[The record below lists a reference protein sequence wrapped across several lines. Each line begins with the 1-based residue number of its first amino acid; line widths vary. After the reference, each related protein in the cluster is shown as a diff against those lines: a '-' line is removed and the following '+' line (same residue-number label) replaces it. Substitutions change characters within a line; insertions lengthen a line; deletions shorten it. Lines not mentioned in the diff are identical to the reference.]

1 MLDRY
6 FLSKHLAIKIIQSMA
21 NTENYF
27 ALVVLRRGLSS
38 VVDRMEP
45 KVAAEVA
52 KTSGRKAVAVKTD
65 ITQEANLTAI
75 DAALRQ
81 VGGQLKFLGL
91 VAAVLQKVGPIETLE
106 LLEWDRVFN
115 INIRANVMLI
125 KHFAPV
131 MRAAGGG
138 SIVTV
143 SSWFGR
149 SGHGFFSAYCAS
161 KAALISLTHSAA
173 AELATDNIRVNSVA
187 PGNIATS
194 MHFTALRE
202 EAEKRGITFEEM
214 KKIEWDKIP
223 LGRAADPAEVVAAI
237 AFLASAD
244 GTYLTGTTIDVNGG
258 VLFT

>member
-1 MLDRY
+1 VGRVT
-6 FLSKHLAIKIIQSMA
+6 A
-21 NTENYF
+21 ERF
-27 ALVVLRRGLSS
+27 AKDGWDLVLVDVADS
-38 VVDRMEP
+38 VNE
-45 KVAAEVA
+45 VAAEVA

-65 ITQEANLTAI
+65 ITQEANLAAI

-106 LLEWDRVFN
+106 LAEWDRVFN
-115 INIRANVMLI
+115 INIRANVILI

-131 MRAAGGG
+131 MKAAGGG

-173 AELATDNIRVNSVA
+173 DELAADKIRVNSVA

-237 AFLASAD
+237 AFLASTD

>member
-1 MLDRY
+1 M
-6 FLSKHLAIKIIQSMA
+6 SNVGIITGA
-21 NTENYF
+21 AGGVGRVTAERF
-27 ALVVLRRGLSS
+27 AKDGWDLVLVDVADS
-38 VVDRMEP
+38 VND
-45 KVAAEVA
+45 VAAEVA
-52 KTSGRKAVAVKTD
+52 KTSGRKTVGVKTD
-65 ITQEANLTAI
+65 ITQEASLTAI
-75 DAALRQ
+75 DTALRQ

-91 VAAVLQKVGPIETLE
+91 VAAVLQKVGPIEALD
-106 LLEWDRVFN
+106 LAEWDRVFN
-115 INIRANVMLI
+115 INVRANVMLI

-131 MRAAGGG
+131 MKAAGGG

-173 AELATDNIRVNSVA
+173 DELAADKIRVNSVA

-244 GTYLTGTTIDVNGG
+244 GTYLTGATIDVNGG

>member
-1 MLDRY
+1 MNNVG
-6 FLSKHLAIKIIQSMA
+6 IITGA
-21 NTENYF
+21 AGGVGRVTAERF
-27 ALVVLRRGLSS
+27 AKDGWDLVLVD
-38 VVDRMEP
+38 VVDSVND
-45 KVAAEVA
+45 VAAEVA
-52 KTSGRKAVAVKTD
+52 KAFGRKAVGVKTD
-65 ITQEANLTAI
+65 ITQEANLGAI

-91 VAAVLQKVGPIETLE
+91 VAAVLQKVGPIEALD
-106 LLEWDRVFN
+106 LAEWDRVFN
-115 INIRANVMLI
+115 INVRANMILI

-131 MRAAGGG
+131 MKAAGGG

-173 AELATDNIRVNSVA
+173 AELAADKIRVNSVA

-223 LGRAADPAEVVAAI
+223 LGRAADPAEIAAAI

>member
-1 MLDRY
+1 M
-6 FLSKHLAIKIIQSMA
+6 SNVGIITGA
-21 NTENYF
+21 AGGVGRVTAERF
-27 ALVVLRRGLSS
+27 AKDGWDLVLVD
-38 VVDRMEP
+38 VVDSVNE
-45 KVAAEVA
+45 VAAEVA
-52 KTSGRKAVAVKTD
+52 RASGRKAVAVKTD

-106 LLEWDRVFN
+106 LAEWDRVFN
-115 INIRANVMLI
+115 INIRANVILI

-131 MRAAGGG
+131 IKAAGGG

-173 AELATDNIRVNSVA
+173 DELAADNIRVNSVA

-237 AFLASAD
+237 AYLASAD

>member
-1 MLDRY
+1 M
-6 FLSKHLAIKIIQSMA
+6 SNVGIITGA
-21 NTENYF
+21 AGGVGRVTAERF
-27 ALVVLRRGLSS
+27 AKDGWDLVLVD
-38 VVDRMEP
+38 VVDSVNE
-45 KVAAEVA
+45 VAAEVA
-52 KTSGRKAVAVKTD
+52 RASGRKAVAVKTD

-106 LLEWDRVFN
+106 LAEWDRVFN
-115 INIRANVMLI
+115 INIRANVILI

-131 MRAAGGG
+131 IKAAGGG

-173 AELATDNIRVNSVA
+173 DELAADNIRVNSVA

-244 GTYLTGTTIDVNGG
+244 GTYLTGATIDVNGG

>member
-1 MLDRY
+1 M
-6 FLSKHLAIKIIQSMA
+6 SNVGIITGAAGGVGRVTAERFAKDGWDLVLVDVA
-21 NTENYF
+21 N
-27 ALVVLRRGLSS
+27 S
-38 VVDRMEP
+38 VND
-45 KVAAEVA
+45 VAAEVA
-52 KTSGRKAVAVKTD
+52 KTSGRKTVGVKTD
-65 ITQEANLTAI
+65 ITQEASLTAI
-75 DAALRQ
+75 GTALRQ

-91 VAAVLQKVGPIETLE
+91 VAAVLQKVGPIEALDLT
-106 LLEWDRVFN
+106 EWDRVFN
-115 INIRANVMLI
+115 INVRANVMLI

-131 MRAAGGG
+131 MKAAGGG

-173 AELATDNIRVNSVA
+173 DELAADKIRVNSVA

-244 GTYLTGTTIDVNGG
+244 GTYLTGATIDVNGG

>member
-1 MLDRY
+1 M
-6 FLSKHLAIKIIQSMA
+6 SNVGIITGA
-21 NTENYF
+21 AGGVGRVTAERF
-27 ALVVLRRGLSS
+27 AKDGWDLVLVD
-38 VVDRMEP
+38 VVDSVNE
-45 KVAAEVA
+45 VAAEVA

-106 LLEWDRVFN
+106 LAEWDRVFN
-115 INIRANVMLI
+115 INIRANVILI

-131 MRAAGGG
+131 MKAAGGG

-173 AELATDNIRVNSVA
+173 DELAADKIRVNSVA

-244 GTYLTGTTIDVNGG
+244 GTYLTGATIDVNGG

>member
-1 MLDRY
+1 M
-6 FLSKHLAIKIIQSMA
+6 SNVGIITGA
-21 NTENYF
+21 AGGVGRVTAERF
-27 ALVVLRRGLSS
+27 AKDGWDLVLVD
-38 VVDRMEP
+38 VVDSVNE
-45 KVAAEVA
+45 VAAEVA

-106 LLEWDRVFN
+106 LVEWDRVFN

>member
-1 MLDRY
+1 MSNVGIVTGAAGGVGRVT
-6 FLSKHLAIKIIQSMA
+6 A
-21 NTENYF
+21 ERF
-27 ALVVLRRGLSS
+27 AKDGWDLVLVDIVDS
-38 VVDRMEP
+38 VNE
-45 KVAAEVA
+45 VAAEVA
-52 KTSGRKAVAVKTD
+52 KTSGRKVVGVKTD
-65 ITQEANLTAI
+65 ITQEANLPAI
-75 DAALRQ
+75 DKALHQ
-81 VGGQLKFLGL
+81 VGGPLKFLGL
-91 VAAVLQKVGPIETLE
+91 VAAVLQKVGPIETLD
-106 LLEWDRVFN
+106 LAEWDRVFN
-115 INIRANVMLI
+115 INIRANVILI

-131 MRAAGGG
+131 MKAAGGG

-173 AELATDNIRVNSVA
+173 AELAGDKIRVNSVA

-223 LGRAADPAEVVAAI
+223 LGRADDPAEIVAAI

>member
-1 MLDRY
+1 M
-6 FLSKHLAIKIIQSMA
+6 SNVGIITGA
-21 NTENYF
+21 AGGVGRVTAERF
-27 ALVVLRRGLSS
+27 AKDGWDLVLVD
-38 VVDRMEP
+38 VVDSVNE
-45 KVAAEVA
+45 VAAEVA
-52 KTSGRKAVAVKTD
+52 KTSGRKAIAVKTD

-106 LLEWDRVFN
+106 LAEWDRVFN
-115 INIRANVMLI
+115 INIRANVILI

-131 MRAAGGG
+131 MKAAGGG

-173 AELATDNIRVNSVA
+173 DELAADKIRVNSVA

-237 AFLASAD
+237 AFLASTD

>member
-1 MLDRY
+1 M
-6 FLSKHLAIKIIQSMA
+6 SNVGIITGA
-21 NTENYF
+21 AGGVGRVTAERF
-27 ALVVLRRGLSS
+27 AKDGWDLVLVD
-38 VVDRMEP
+38 VVDSVNE
-45 KVAAEVA
+45 VAAEVA

-65 ITQEANLTAI
+65 ITQEANLTPI

-106 LLEWDRVFN
+106 LVEWDRVFN

-223 LGRAADPAEVVAAI
+223 LGRAADPAEIVAAI

>member
-1 MLDRY
+1 MSNVGLITGAAGGVGRVT
-6 FLSKHLAIKIIQSMA
+6 A
-21 NTENYF
+21 ERF
-27 ALVVLRRGLSS
+27 AKDGWDLVLVD
-38 VVDRMEP
+38 VVDSVNE
-45 KVAAEVA
+45 VAAEVA
-52 KTSGRKAVAVKTD
+52 ETSGRKAVAVKTD
-65 ITQEANLTAI
+65 ITQEANLAAI

-106 LLEWDRVFN
+106 LAEWDRVFN
-115 INIRANVMLI
+115 INIRANVILI

-131 MRAAGGG
+131 MKAAGGG

-173 AELATDNIRVNSVA
+173 DELAADNIRVNSVA

>member
-1 MLDRY
+1 M
-6 FLSKHLAIKIIQSMA
+6 SNVGIITGA
-21 NTENYF
+21 AGGVGRVTAERF
-27 ALVVLRRGLSS
+27 AKDGWDLVLVD
-38 VVDRMEP
+38 VVDSVNE
-45 KVAAEVA
+45 VAAEVA
-52 KTSGRKAVAVKTD
+52 RASGRKAVAVKTD

-106 LLEWDRVFN
+106 LAEWDRVFN
-115 INIRANVMLI
+115 INIRANVILI

-131 MRAAGGG
+131 IKAAGGG

-173 AELATDNIRVNSVA
+173 DELAADNIRVNSVA

-223 LGRAADPAEVVAAI
+223 LGRAADPAEIVAAI

>member
-1 MLDRY
+1 M
-6 FLSKHLAIKIIQSMA
+6 SNVGIITGA
-21 NTENYF
+21 AGGVGRVTAERF
-27 ALVVLRRGLSS
+27 AKDGWDLVLVD
-38 VVDRMEP
+38 VVDPVNE
-45 KVAAEVA
+45 VAAEVA

-106 LLEWDRVFN
+106 LAEWDRVFN
-115 INIRANVMLI
+115 INIRANVILI

-131 MRAAGGG
+131 MKAAGGG

-173 AELATDNIRVNSVA
+173 DELAADKIRVNSVA

-237 AFLASAD
+237 AFLASTD

>member
-1 MLDRY
+1 M
-6 FLSKHLAIKIIQSMA
+6 SNVGIITGA
-21 NTENYF
+21 AGGVGRVTAERF
-27 ALVVLRRGLSS
+27 AKDGWDLVLVDVADS
-38 VVDRMEP
+38 VND
-45 KVAAEVA
+45 VAAEVA
-52 KTSGRKAVAVKTD
+52 KTSGRKTVGVKTD
-65 ITQEANLTAI
+65 ITQEASLTAI
-75 DAALRQ
+75 DTAFRQ

-91 VAAVLQKVGPIETLE
+91 VAAVLQKVGPIEALD
-106 LLEWDRVFN
+106 LAEWDRVFN
-115 INIRANVMLI
+115 INVRANVMLI

-131 MRAAGGG
+131 MKAAGGG

-173 AELATDNIRVNSVA
+173 DELAADKIRVNSVA

-223 LGRAADPAEVVAAI
+223 LGRAADPAEIVAAI

>member
-1 MLDRY
+1 M
-6 FLSKHLAIKIIQSMA
+6 SNVGIITGA
-21 NTENYF
+21 AGGVGRVTAERF
-27 ALVVLRRGLSS
+27 AKDGWDLVLVD
-38 VVDRMEP
+38 VVDSVNE
-45 KVAAEVA
+45 VAAEVA
-52 KTSGRKAVAVKTD
+52 KASGRKAVAVKTD

-106 LLEWDRVFN
+106 LAEWDRVFN
-115 INIRANVMLI
+115 INIRANVILI

-131 MRAAGGG
+131 MKAAGGG

-173 AELATDNIRVNSVA
+173 DELAADNIRVNSVA

>member
-1 MLDRY
+1 MSNVGIVTGAAGGVGRVT
-6 FLSKHLAIKIIQSMA
+6 A
-21 NTENYF
+21 ERF
-27 ALVVLRRGLSS
+27 AKDGWDLVLVDIVDS
-38 VVDRMEP
+38 VNE
-45 KVAAEVA
+45 VAAEVA
-52 KTSGRKAVAVKTD
+52 KTSGRKVVGVKTD
-65 ITQEANLTAI
+65 ITQEANLPTI
-75 DAALRQ
+75 DKALRQ
-81 VGGQLKFLGL
+81 VGGPLKFLGL
-91 VAAVLQKVGPIETLE
+91 VAAVLQKVGPIETLD
-106 LLEWDRVFN
+106 LAEWDRVFN
-115 INIRANVMLI
+115 INIRANVILI

-131 MRAAGGG
+131 MKAAGGG

-149 SGHGFFSAYCAS
+149 TGHGFFSAYCAS

-173 AELATDNIRVNSVA
+173 DELAGDKIRVNSVA

-223 LGRAADPAEVVAAI
+223 LGRAADPAEIVAAI

>member
-1 MLDRY
+1 V
-6 FLSKHLAIKIIQSMA
+6 
-21 NTENYF
+21 
-27 ALVVLRRGLSS
+27 LVD
-38 VVDRMEP
+38 VVDSVNE
-45 KVAAEVA
+45 VAAEVA

-65 ITQEANLTAI
+65 ITQEANLTPI

-106 LLEWDRVFN
+106 LVEWDRVFN

>member
-1 MLDRY
+1 M
-6 FLSKHLAIKIIQSMA
+6 SNVGIITGA
-21 NTENYF
+21 AGGVGRVTAERF
-27 ALVVLRRGLSS
+27 AKDGWDLVLVDVADS
-38 VVDRMEP
+38 VNE
-45 KVAAEVA
+45 VAAEVA

-65 ITQEANLTAI
+65 ITQEANLAAI

-106 LLEWDRVFN
+106 LAEWDRVFN
-115 INIRANVMLI
+115 INIRANVILI

-131 MRAAGGG
+131 MKAAGGG

-173 AELATDNIRVNSVA
+173 DELAADKIRVNSVA

-244 GTYLTGTTIDVNGG
+244 GSYLTGATIDVNGG

>member
-1 MLDRY
+1 M
-6 FLSKHLAIKIIQSMA
+6 SNVGIITGSA
-21 NTENYF
+21 GGVGRVTAERF
-27 ALVVLRRGLSS
+27 AKDGWDLVLVD
-38 VVDRMEP
+38 VVDSVNE
-45 KVAAEVA
+45 VAAEVA

-65 ITQEANLTAI
+65 ITQEANLTPI

-106 LLEWDRVFN
+106 LVEWDRVFN

>member
-1 MLDRY
+1 MSNVGLITGAAGGVGRVT
-6 FLSKHLAIKIIQSMA
+6 A
-21 NTENYF
+21 ERF
-27 ALVVLRRGLSS
+27 AKDGWDLVLVD
-38 VVDRMEP
+38 VVDSVNE
-45 KVAAEVA
+45 VAAEVA

-106 LLEWDRVFN
+106 LAEWDRVFN
-115 INIRANVMLI
+115 INIRANVILI

-131 MRAAGGG
+131 MKAAGGG

-173 AELATDNIRVNSVA
+173 DELAADNIRVNSVA

>member
-1 MLDRY
+1 M
-6 FLSKHLAIKIIQSMA
+6 SNVGIITGA
-21 NTENYF
+21 AGGVGRVTAERF
-27 ALVVLRRGLSS
+27 AKDGWDLVLVDAADS
-38 VVDRMEP
+38 VNE
-45 KVAAEVA
+45 VAAEVA
-52 KTSGRKAVAVKTD
+52 NTSGRQAVAVKTD

-106 LLEWDRVFN
+106 LAEWDRVFN
-115 INIRANVMLI
+115 INIRANVILI

-131 MRAAGGG
+131 MKAAGGG

-161 KAALISLTHSAA
+161 KAAFISLTHSAA
-173 AELATDNIRVNSVA
+173 DELAADKIRVNSVA

-223 LGRAADPAEVVAAI
+223 LGRAADPGEVVAAI

-244 GTYLTGTTIDVNGG
+244 GTYLTGATIDVNGG

>member
-1 MLDRY
+1 M
-6 FLSKHLAIKIIQSMA
+6 SNVGIITGA
-21 NTENYF
+21 AGGVGRVTAERF
-27 ALVVLRRGLSS
+27 AKDGWDLVLVD
-38 VVDRMEP
+38 VVDSVNE
-45 KVAAEVA
+45 VAAEVA

-65 ITQEANLTAI
+65 ITQEANLAAI

-106 LLEWDRVFN
+106 LAEWDRVFN
-115 INIRANVMLI
+115 INIRANVILI

-131 MRAAGGG
+131 MKAAGGG

-173 AELATDNIRVNSVA
+173 DELAADNIRVNSVA

>member
-1 MLDRY
+1 MSNVGIVTGAAGGVGRVT
-6 FLSKHLAIKIIQSMA
+6 A
-21 NTENYF
+21 ERF
-27 ALVVLRRGLSS
+27 AKDGWDLVLVDVADS
-38 VVDRMEP
+38 VNE
-45 KVAAEVA
+45 VAAEVA

-65 ITQEANLTAI
+65 ITQEANLAAI

-106 LLEWDRVFN
+106 LAEWDRVFN
-115 INIRANVMLI
+115 INIRANVILI

-131 MRAAGGG
+131 MKAAGGG

-173 AELATDNIRVNSVA
+173 DELAADKIRVNSVA

-244 GTYLTGTTIDVNGG
+244 GTYLTGATIDVNGG

>member
-1 MLDRY
+1 M
-6 FLSKHLAIKIIQSMA
+6 SNVGIITGA
-21 NTENYF
+21 AGGVGRVTAERF
-27 ALVVLRRGLSS
+27 AKDGWDLVLVD
-38 VVDRMEP
+38 VVDSVNE
-45 KVAAEVA
+45 VAAEVA
-52 KTSGRKAVAVKTD
+52 KTSGRKVVGVKTD

-75 DAALRQ
+75 DKALRQ
-81 VGGQLKFLGL
+81 VGGPLKFLGL
-91 VAAVLQKVGPIETLE
+91 VAAVLQKVGPIETLD
-106 LLEWDRVFN
+106 LAEWDRVFN
-115 INIRANVMLI
+115 INIRANVILI

-131 MRAAGGG
+131 MKAAGGG

-173 AELATDNIRVNSVA
+173 DELAGDKIRVNSVA

>member
-1 MLDRY
+1 M
-6 FLSKHLAIKIIQSMA
+6 SNVGIITGA
-21 NTENYF
+21 AGGVGRVTAERF
-27 ALVVLRRGLSS
+27 AEDGWDLVLVD
-38 VVDRMEP
+38 VVDSVNE
-45 KVAAEVA
+45 VAAEVA

-106 LLEWDRVFN
+106 LVEWDRVFN
-115 INIRANVMLI
+115 INIRANVILI

-131 MRAAGGG
+131 MKIAGGG

-173 AELATDNIRVNSVA
+173 AELAADNIRVNSVA

>member
-1 MLDRY
+1 M
-6 FLSKHLAIKIIQSMA
+6 SNVGIITGA
-21 NTENYF
+21 AGGVGRVTAERF
-27 ALVVLRRGLSS
+27 AKDGWDLVLVD
-38 VVDRMEP
+38 VVDSVNE
-45 KVAAEVA
+45 VAAEVA
-52 KTSGRKAVAVKTD
+52 RASGRKAVAVKTD

-106 LLEWDRVFN
+106 LAEWDRVFN

>member
-1 MLDRY
+1 MSNVGIVTGAAGGVGRVT
-6 FLSKHLAIKIIQSMA
+6 A
-21 NTENYF
+21 ERF
-27 ALVVLRRGLSS
+27 AKDGWDLVLVD
-38 VVDRMEP
+38 VVDSVNE
-45 KVAAEVA
+45 VAAEVA
-52 KTSGRKAVAVKTD
+52 KTSGRKVVGVKTD
-65 ITQEANLTAI
+65 ITQEANLPPI
-75 DAALRQ
+75 DKALRQ
-81 VGGQLKFLGL
+81 VGGPLKFLGL
-91 VAAVLQKVGPIETLE
+91 VAAVLQKVGPIETLD
-106 LLEWDRVFN
+106 LAEWDRVFN
-115 INIRANVMLI
+115 INIRANVILI

-131 MRAAGGG
+131 MKAAGGG

-173 AELATDNIRVNSVA
+173 AELAGDKIRVNSVA

-223 LGRAADPAEVVAAI
+223 LGRAADPAEIVAAI

>member
-1 MLDRY
+1 M
-6 FLSKHLAIKIIQSMA
+6 SNVGIITGA
-21 NTENYF
+21 AGGVGRVTAERF
-27 ALVVLRRGLSS
+27 AKDGWDLVLVDVADS
-38 VVDRMEP
+38 VND
-45 KVAAEVA
+45 VAAEVA
-52 KTSGRKAVAVKTD
+52 KTSGRKTVGVKTD
-65 ITQEANLTAI
+65 ITQEASLTAI
-75 DAALRQ
+75 GTALRQ

-91 VAAVLQKVGPIETLE
+91 VAAVLQKVGPIEALDLT
-106 LLEWDRVFN
+106 EWDRVFN
-115 INIRANVMLI
+115 INVRANVMLI

-131 MRAAGGG
+131 MKAAGGG

-173 AELATDNIRVNSVA
+173 DELAADKIRVNSVA

-244 GTYLTGTTIDVNGG
+244 GTYLTGATIDVNGG

>member
-1 MLDRY
+1 MSNVGIVTGAAGGVGRVT
-6 FLSKHLAIKIIQSMA
+6 A
-21 NTENYF
+21 ERF
-27 ALVVLRRGLSS
+27 AKDGWDLVLVD
-38 VVDRMEP
+38 VVDSVNE
-45 KVAAEVA
+45 VAAEVA

-106 LLEWDRVFN
+106 LAEWDRVFN
-115 INIRANVMLI
+115 INIRANVILI

-131 MRAAGGG
+131 MKAAGGG

-173 AELATDNIRVNSVA
+173 DELAADKIRVNSVA

-237 AFLASAD
+237 AFLASTD

>member
-1 MLDRY
+1 M
-6 FLSKHLAIKIIQSMA
+6 SNVGIITGA
-21 NTENYF
+21 AGGVGRVTAERF
-27 ALVVLRRGLSS
+27 AKDGWDLVLVD
-38 VVDRMEP
+38 VVDSVNE
-45 KVAAEVA
+45 VAAEVA
-52 KTSGRKAVAVKTD
+52 KTSGRKVVGVKTD
-65 ITQEANLTAI
+65 ITKEANLTAI
-75 DAALRQ
+75 DKALRQ
-81 VGGQLKFLGL
+81 VGGPLKFLGL
-91 VAAVLQKVGPIETLE
+91 VAAVLQKVGPIETLD
-106 LLEWDRVFN
+106 LAEWDRVFN
-115 INIRANVMLI
+115 INIRANVILI

-131 MRAAGGG
+131 MKAAGGG

-173 AELATDNIRVNSVA
+173 DELAGDKIRVNSVA

-223 LGRAADPAEVVAAI
+223 LGRAADPAEIVAAI

>member
-1 MLDRY
+1 M
-6 FLSKHLAIKIIQSMA
+6 SNVGIITGA
-21 NTENYF
+21 AGGVGRVTAERF
-27 ALVVLRRGLSS
+27 AKDGWDLVLVDVAES
-38 VVDRMEP
+38 VND
-45 KVAAEVA
+45 VAAEVA
-52 KTSGRKAVAVKTD
+52 KTSGRKTVGVKTD
-65 ITQEANLTAI
+65 ITQEASLTAI
-75 DAALRQ
+75 GTALRQ

-91 VAAVLQKVGPIETLE
+91 VAAVLQKVGPIEALD
-106 LLEWDRVFN
+106 LAEWDRVFN
-115 INIRANVMLI
+115 INVRANVMLI

-131 MRAAGGG
+131 MKAAGGG

-173 AELATDNIRVNSVA
+173 DELAADKIRVNSVA

>member
-1 MLDRY
+1 M
-6 FLSKHLAIKIIQSMA
+6 SNVGIITGA
-21 NTENYF
+21 AGGVGRVTAERF
-27 ALVVLRRGLSS
+27 AKDGWDLVLVD
-38 VVDRMEP
+38 VVDSVNE
-45 KVAAEVA
+45 VAAEVA
-52 KTSGRKAVAVKTD
+52 KTFGRKAVGVKTD

-106 LLEWDRVFN
+106 LAEWDRVFN
-115 INIRANVMLI
+115 INIRANVILI

-131 MRAAGGG
+131 MKAAGGG

-173 AELATDNIRVNSVA
+173 DELAADNIRVNSVA

>member
-1 MLDRY
+1 M
-6 FLSKHLAIKIIQSMA
+6 SNVGIITGA
-21 NTENYF
+21 AGGVGRVTAERF
-27 ALVVLRRGLSS
+27 GKEGWDLVLVD
-38 VVDRMEP
+38 VVDSVNE
-45 KVAAEVA
+45 VAAEVA
-52 KTSGRKAVAVKTD
+52 KTSGRKAIAVKTD

-106 LLEWDRVFN
+106 LAEWDRVFN
-115 INIRANVMLI
+115 INIRANVILI

-131 MRAAGGG
+131 MKAAGGG

-173 AELATDNIRVNSVA
+173 DELAADKIRVNSVA

-237 AFLASAD
+237 AFLASTD